1 MGREIEHKFLVAD
14 EAWRTAAVRKIGMRQ
29 GYLAEGERAS
39 VRVRVAGEQA
49 WLNIKGGGFVASRPE
64 FEYPIPVAEAAE
76 MLASLCNGP
85 LVEKTRYVVPFGG
98 LEWEVDEFHG
108 RNAGLVVAEL
118 ELEREGQAFEK
129 PPWLGREVTHLHHY
143 YNVRLV
149 VHPFCE
155 WSDAERN
162 G

>member
-14 EAWRTAAVRKIGMRQ
+14 EAWRGAAVRTITMRQ
-29 GYLAEGERAS
+29 GYLADGARAS
-39 VRVRVAGEQA
+39 VRVRIAGDSA

-64 FEYPIPVAEAAE
+64 FEYPIPVEEAAE
-76 MLASLCNGP
+76 MLESLCNGP
-85 LVEKTRYVVPFGG
+85 LIEKTRHVVPYGG

-118 ELEREGQAFEK
+118 ELEHEGQAFAR
-129 PPWLGREVTHLHHY
+129 PAWLGREVTHLPYY

-155 WSDAERN
+155 WSAAERDA
-162 G
+162 